1 MPYATWEITD
11 GTDEMLSYKKGNN
24 RAATVEFVNPSL
36 DKALENG
43 EITPWFYYTHCPSF
57 YAKKVDLN
65 VQGTS
70 S

>member
-1 MPYATWEITD
+1 MPYATWQITD
-11 GTDEMLSYKKGNN
+11 GTDELLSYKKGNN

-36 DKALENG
+36 DVALKNG
-43 EITPWFYYTHCPSF
+43 TITPWKYYTSCPSF